1 MVSLSFLEV
10 QEAKIKVLK
19 VIVQYETYTNQANKK
34 PTLHTHLDKVFFV
47 SPMLSHD
54 LIDKKNKLGFT
65 LISTPPTLVF

>member
-1 MVSLSFLEV
+1 MKL
-10 QEAKIKVLK
+10 I
-19 VIVQYETYTNQANKK
+19 QANKK

-65 LISTPPTLVF
+65 LISTPLHWYFRSVFGTTI